1 MRSGIERRQEEKNK
15 IRASLA
21 ERQTI
26 EWIEKAP
33 PRIYEEVPF

>member
-1 MRSGIERRQEEKNK
+1 LSARQEEKNE

-26 EWIEKAP
+26 NWIEKAP
-33 PRIYEEVPF
+33 PSIFEEVPF